1 MNGPWKLILV
11 VAAFLLCL
19 GGGVAWWG
27 PEPWPWRVRLIGL
40 GLACYFL
47 SLLVTG

>member
-19 GGGVAWWG
+19 FAGVTWWA
-27 PEPWPWRVRLIGL
+27 PAEPWRNRLIGL

-47 SLLVTG
+47 SLLITG